1 MRFFAFKGR
10 IKMTLVS
17 DSAIKG
23 YQEDLLERKDFAYN
37 IADIVAK
44 RTEND
49 AFTIGLMGAWGSGK
63 SSVLNLIEER
73 FQKCHRDMITIFFGG
88 VSKSMLTLNEAIID
102 VKKG

>member
-63 SSVLNLIEER
+63 SSVLNYYWLLVIL
-73 FQKCHRDMITIFFGG
+73 C
-88 VSKSMLTLNEAIID
+88 L
-102 VKKG
+102 

>member
-1 MRFFAFKGR
+1 
-10 IKMTLVS
+10 MTLVS

-73 FQKCHRDMITIFFGG
+73 FQKCHRDMITIFFNPWRYSGEEELL
-88 VSKSMLTLNEAIID
+88 M
-102 VKKG
+102 

>member
-1 MRFFAFKGR
+1 MMRFFAFKGR

-49 AFTIGLMGAWGSGK
+49 AFHYWTNGCMGEWEKFSFK
-63 SSVLNLIEER
+63 FNR
-73 FQKCHRDMITIFFGG
+73 RT
-88 VSKSMLTLNEAIID
+88 VSEMP
-102 VKKG
+102 